1 MPMVQNTPYALT
13 HNFFTLAYTEKEESV
28 FLRFM
33 ITNSAQITTCWLNI
47 SGKDGMDLKAI
58 AEKNGNHFNFE
69 T

>member
-1 MPMVQNTPYALT
+1 
-13 HNFFTLAYTEKEESV
+13 
-28 FLRFM
+28 M
-33 ITNSAQITTCWLNI
+33 ITNSAQITTCWVNI